1 MRGLLPLLLS
11 ADAQHLIMSMG
22 GVPYL
27 LSPDA
32 TGAAACRT
40 VAEPD
45 CAGMVD
51 LALED
56 LRDQRYYAHVAE
68 LQRHLA
74 ARGVWVDMME
84 GHTGTHHA
92 KVRFLRKVAEAA
104 PADPLVCEVGFNAG
118 HSALS
123 WLLARPDSRVLSV
136 DVGNLAPSTNASDTW
151 LKLYSRH
158 AADHLYERFPG
169 RFALVLGDSTAAVP
183 ALSGM
188 LWNAGSRPCDVIF
201 LDGGHD
207 EDVLRADFA
216 NFAPLA
222 KEAWNRV
229 VVDDLGSQYEFQRT
243 IASVWGEAVANGTV
257 LELGRAASTHSACIS
272 LPLQAC
278 WGDLAS
284 QCDCGAAGR
293 ATQNCCEQW
302 CAAPATAEV
311 DAGASILPATRDV
324 DWSKV
329 YFWDVPDGTLE
340 ACANGSCIRRCDVGS
355 LLEDGSQYTGV
366 ERFPMESEIV
376 SGSYVV

>member
-1 MRGLLPLLLS
+1 
-11 ADAQHLIMSMG
+11 
-22 GVPYL
+22 
-27 LSPDA
+27 
-32 TGAAACRT
+32 
-40 VAEPD
+40 
-45 CAGMVD
+45 
-51 LALED
+51 
-56 LRDQRYYAHVAE
+56 
-68 LQRHLA
+68 
-74 ARGVWVDMME
+74 
-84 GHTGTHHA
+84 
-92 KVRFLRKVAEAA
+92 
-104 PADPLVCEVGFNAG
+104 
-118 HSALS
+118 
-123 WLLARPDSRVLSV
+123 
-136 DVGNLAPSTNASDTW
+136 
-151 LKLYSRH
+151 
-158 AADHLYERFPG
+158 
-169 RFALVLGDSTAAVP
+169 
-183 ALSGM
+183 M

-272 LPLQAC
+272 LPLQPC

-293 ATQNCCEQW
+293 ATQNCCEQG

-329 YFWDVPDGTLE
+329 YFWDVPDGALE

-355 LLEDGSQYTGV
+355 LLEGGSQYTGV

>member
-1 MRGLLPLLLS
+1 
-11 ADAQHLIMSMG
+11 MSSLASRQSIA
-22 GVPYL
+22 V
-27 LSPDA
+27 
-32 TGAAACRT
+32 AAAEG
-40 VAEPD
+40 ASNS
-45 CAGMVD
+45 
-51 LALED
+51 LE
-56 LRDQRYYAHVAE
+56 
-68 LQRHLA
+68 
-74 ARGVWVDMME
+74 
-84 GHTGTHHA
+84 
-92 KVRFLRKVAEAA
+92 
-104 PADPLVCEVGFNAG
+104 
-118 HSALS
+118 SS
-123 WLLARPDSRVLSV
+123 
-136 DVGNLAPSTNASDTW
+136 
-151 LKLYSRH
+151 
-158 AADHLYERFPG
+158 
-169 RFALVLGDSTAAVP
+169 
-183 ALSGM
+183 
-188 LWNAGSRPCDVIF
+188 
-201 LDGGHD
+201 
-207 EDVLRADFA
+207 
-216 NFAPLA
+216 
-222 KEAWNRV
+222 
-229 VVDDLGSQYEFQRT
+229 FQRT

-272 LPLQAC
+272 LPLQPC